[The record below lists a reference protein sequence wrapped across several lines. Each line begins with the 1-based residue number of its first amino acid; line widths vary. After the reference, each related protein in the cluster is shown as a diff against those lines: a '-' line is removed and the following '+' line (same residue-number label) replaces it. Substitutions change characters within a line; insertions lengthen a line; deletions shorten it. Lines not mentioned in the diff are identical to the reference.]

1 MGAIPGKQGFSR
13 KDSTSQENPPRFH
26 AISGEIQ
33 PFYRLENEVDGSLI

>member
-26 AISGEIQ
+26 AI
-33 PFYRLENEVDGSLI
+33 LEGNSAFLQAWK